1 MKGQTSL
8 QRRRRRL
15 LVGVDVDVVVVV
27 VGQRLVVNDD
37 RPEVVLGTRF
47 QVRGRAVR
55 ADVAAPVA
63 VAAAAAAAA
72 RVDQSEVTAGLH
84 NFVIELVD
92 APVRVSANK
101 DQVKS
106 ESAAFC

>member
-55 ADVAAPVA
+55 ANVAAPVA
-63 VAAAAAAAA
+63 VAAAA